1 MKLRD
6 LLIPVSALLSACS
19 YLPEMPDMPE
29 IPYIDKLFAEKNAYY
44 VDAKELEELQL
55 PPGMSTAKV
64 DDLYVLPPKVEGQLA
79 IGDEVLRPNPIVTAD
94 AEQFVRVQALDGE
107 SWIVVELSTGQAWP
121 RVRGF
126 FEGNRLPLQ
135 QADGRLGTLET
146 NWLMSKTNEELVER
160 YQIEILPG
168 VQANT
173 AEIHVQQK
181 SADRQSMETV
191 ELDWATPSDSEE
203 RERWMVMEIANFLAQ
218 DSGAASVS
226 LLAAGISE
234 VSRVKLVDDGRYPA
248 YVELQL
254 PFNRAWAG
262 MGLALKKADFLVDDQ
277 DRSQGRYYVTYQPK
291 PSEEEEE
298 KGFWAGLFSSSDEQ
312 PEYFGEKFQVVVKPL
327 RDGVVT
333 IELLSER
340 DGFPEDV
347 RRTMLERIKS
357 NIS

>member
-1 MKLRD
+1 MNLRY
-6 LLIPVSALLSACS
+6 LIVTASALLSACS
-19 YLPEMPDMPE
+19 YLPEMPS
-29 IPYIDKLFAEKNAYY
+29 IPYIGDILPDKSIHYR
-44 VDAKELEELQL
+44 DAREMEELQL
-55 PPGMSTAKV
+55 PEGLTRASV
-64 DDLYVLPPKVEGQLA
+64 DDLYILPPKVAGEVA
-79 IGDEVLRPNPIVTAD
+79 MGDDVLRPTPMVAAEAD
-94 AEQFVRVQALDGE
+94 QFVRVQALDGE

-146 NWLMSKTNEELVER
+146 NWLMSKTNEDLVER

-181 SADRQSMETV
+181 STERANMESAQ
-191 ELDWATPSDSEE
+191 LDWATPSDSEE

-218 DSGAASVS
+218 ESGAASVS

-234 VSRVKLVDDGRYPA
+234 VSRVKVVDEGPYPA
-248 YVELQL
+248 YIELQL
-254 PFNRAWAG
+254 AFNRAWAG
-262 MGLALKKADFLVDDQ
+262 MGLALKKADFSVDDQ
-277 DRSQGRYYVTYQPK
+277 DRSQGRYYVTYEPK
-291 PSEEEEE
+291 PSNDDEEP
-298 KGFWAGLFSSSDEQ
+298 GFWSGLFSGEPDK
-312 PEYFGEKFQVVVKPL
+312 PEHFGEKFQVVVKPL

-340 DGFPEDV
+340 DGFPEDI
-347 RRTMLERIKS
+347 RRAMLEMIKS